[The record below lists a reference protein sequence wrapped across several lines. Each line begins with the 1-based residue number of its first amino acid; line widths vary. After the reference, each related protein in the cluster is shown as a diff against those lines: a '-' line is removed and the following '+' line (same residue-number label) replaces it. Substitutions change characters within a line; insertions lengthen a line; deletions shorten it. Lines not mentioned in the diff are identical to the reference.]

1 MPLTV
6 DTAPS
11 LHPCAEC
18 RMTFE
23 TPRALRR
30 HVRLDHTADPAGAAL
45 AAELLAGSPAA
56 PPALP
61 APAAATAGADPCV
74 PTWARAAVAG
84 YALLVLSAV
93 NPLLATAL
101 ALLAAVVLGRSAWA
115 RSCTGQ
121 RQQSL
126 RPHPGPDQAPLDP
139 GGPSGPRGTRRRRT
153 LLLSLVLVV
162 VLALAVAGG
171 LLGTL
176 LELALWAVVLA
187 ALVVA
192 ALGLLGA
199 RAGRRSPRSAP

>member
-6 DTAPS
+6 DTSPS

-45 AAELLAGSPAA
+45 AAELLARSPAA

-61 APAAATAGADPCV
+61 ASPAGTAGADQ
-74 PTWARAAVAG
+74 
-84 YALLVLSAV
+84 SA
-93 NPLLATAL
+93 P
-101 ALLAAVVLGRSAWA
+101 
-115 RSCTGQ
+115 
-121 RQQSL
+121 
-126 RPHPGPDQAPLDP
+126 PDP
-139 GGPSGPRGTRRRRT
+139 GVPSGPPGTRGRRT
-153 LLLSLVLVV
+153 LLLSLALVV

-176 LELALWAVVLA
+176 LELALWAVVLT

-199 RAGRRSPRSAP
+199 GAVRRSPRSAP